1 MSTRQDRFGSAAVPE
16 WLWWALPVL
25 AAAAVR
31 TYRLPDQMLTGDE
44 WHALHRAI
52 HLPYRELLS
61 TFGLSD
67 HSIALALYFRAA
79 MDTLGLSDP
88 LLRAPFLLCGVLS
101 VFLIPAAVR
110 REAGP
115 FAACTLAWLLALSP
129 VLIFFSR
136 TARPYAM
143 TLLLAWGGALAFLQ
157 WWTTG
162 RKRWAV
168 AFWACSVATGY
179 LLVIVLPFVL
189 GSLVFAVLHM
199 LRRRRPAGLPG
210 LRELAWLGFATMA
223 ALAALLL
230 PAVLTDFW
238 SLSGAAGP
246 VTRAGF
252 TAGEGLGALQVL
264 SGDPGAAAGGVLG
277 VLAGLGGVAA
287 FRRAPRL
294 TAFVSTLSAL
304 QVAAIYVALPA
315 GTGERMVLARYL
327 LPVLPALL
335 LFAAAGVE
343 AVASVAAPAARRI
356 LRVGLA
362 FALVVGLFIAGPGP
376 AALMGPANW
385 VSHQLY
391 VAFWFGQGAYP
402 DIVRRVPD
410 FYESLVPLRPGEV
423 TLVEVPSYIF
433 SLSNPLA
440 HYQSVHRQR
449 TLIGFHN
456 GLCGRLRKGEVPW
469 GRTDIRLRNYVF
481 LADPVGVR
489 RAGATHV
496 VFHRRM
502 SRETAIPSFIV
513 DEPDLSGCIAAY
525 RFRCGPAVYED
536 EDVVVFDIRSVSLP
550 PGAS

>member
-1 MSTRQDRFGSAAVPE
+1 MSTRQDRSFSAVPE
-16 WLWWALPVL
+16 WLWWALPAL

-67 HSIALALYFRAA
+67 HSIALALYLRAA

-101 VFLIPAAVR
+101 VLLIPWAVR
-110 REAGP
+110 RDVGP
-115 FAACTLAWLLALSP
+115 FAAWTLAWLLALSP

-136 TARPYAM
+136 TARPYAI
-143 TLLLAWGGALAFLQ
+143 TLLAAWGGALAFLQ

-162 RKRWAV
+162 RRRWAV
-168 AFWACSVATGY
+168 AFWACAVVTGY

-189 GSLVFAVLHM
+189 GSLVFALFET
-199 LRRRRPAGLPG
+199 LRRRRASGLPG
-210 LRELAWLGFATMA
+210 LRELAWLGFATTA

-230 PAVLTDFW
+230 PAVITDFW

-246 VTRAGF
+246 VKHSGF
-252 TAGEGLGALQVL
+252 TAGEGLAALQVL
-264 SGDPGAAAGGVLG
+264 SGDAGATACGVVG
-277 VLAGLGGVAA
+277 VLACLGGVAA
-287 FRRAPRL
+287 FRRARRL
-294 TAFVSTLSAL
+294 TAFVATLSAL
-304 QVAAIYVALPA
+304 QVAAIYAALPA
-315 GTGERMVLARYL
+315 GTGTRLVVARYL

-335 LFAAAGVE
+335 LFSAAGTE
-343 AVASVAAPAARRI
+343 AIASLVPLAARRI
-356 LRVGLA
+356 LRVALA
-362 FALVVGLFIAGPGP
+362 AALVVGLFAAGPGP
-376 AALMGPANW
+376 AALTGPANW
-385 VSHQLY
+385 VSQQLY
-391 VAFWFGQGAYP
+391 VAFWFGQGVYP
-402 DIVRRVPD
+402 QTVRRVPG
-410 FYESLVPLRPGEV
+410 FYESLAPLPPGAA

-433 SLSNPLA
+433 SVSNPLA

-469 GRTDIRLRNYVF
+469 GRRDIRLRNYVF
-481 LADPVGVR
+481 LADPAAVR

-496 VFHRRM
+496 VFHRRL

-525 RFRCGPAVYED
+525 RFRFGPPAYED
-536 EDVVVFDIRSVSLP
+536 EDIVVFDVRSVILP